1 MVGKQGWRL
10 ITNETSLVSRIYKA
24 RYYPHNSFS
33 TTKVGKNP
41 SYVWRNIMGAQIL
54 LKKGVVRRVG
64 SGIQVKILDDP
75 WLPDVQEPY
84 IHTRSEALEGKTVAS
99 LMVTDIIEW
108 DIDLVNDI
116 FDERDANMILSIPL
130 GVNEAD
136 SW

>member
-64 SGIQVKILDDP
+64 SGIQVKIH
-75 WLPDVQEPY
+75 EPY
-84 IHTRSEALEGKTVAS
+84 IQTRSEAIEGKTVAS
-99 LMVTDIIEW
+99 LMVTDKIEW
-108 DIDLVNDI
+108 DIELVNDI